1 MSWIQ
6 PWNILPLIWKLFR
19 KCRDFYLTRLKVCQV
34 LVGPFY
40 KGWWAKYFCRQSWE
54 TGTQND
60 AWEIYKEFFSYQGRD
75 LIQDS
80 NSFFQAS
87 PLPRWEKSWRWHCEG
102 WSAWWCGW
110 ELLRVQWEWY
120 GGNDMLWHAA
130 DEYIKYYLHQFDL
143 NIDILTKIFTVF
155 RLRNIFQTFLM
166 TTVCVF

>member
-19 KCRDFYLTRLKVCQV
+19 KWRDFFLTRLKVCQV

-60 AWEIYKEFFSYQGRD
+60 AREIYKEFFSYQGRD

-80 NSFFQAS
+80 SSLFLVEKNPEDDIARVG
-87 PLPRWEKSWRWHCEG
+87 LPGGVAENCWECSE
-102 WSAWWCGW
+102 
-110 ELLRVQWEWY
+110 
-120 GGNDMLWHAA
+120 NDMVVMICYDTPQTNTSTIIYTNLIW
-130 DEYIKYYLHQFDL
+130 ILIFLQKYLQFSD
-143 NIDILTKIFTVF
+143 
-155 RLRNIFQTFLM
+155 
-166 TTVCVF
+166 